1 MLRKTA
7 TSADL
12 SPEMAIV
19 DDELKEFC
27 RELAGKNAK
36 ASARQKAKTL
46 ELTSTDMPPYMFWP
60 HSPMRQFVGGVVY
73 AATFFYLVVAPLRIF
88 FTLNGKNADNDFLN
102 GRNGWHVFDALM
114 DALFIVFIG
123 VEANTAT
130 RVMIPLRLETRRKRI
145 CKMYVSSRFFIGD
158 LICAI
163 PTSLFPRTPAFSI
176 VYLLK
181 FGRVLRLGK
190 FRAYLDRTVRS
201 AWGAGG
207 RRARCARVCARA
219 CVCVCRVLS
228 PGPLAVMSGTMA
240 KPMCMTNSTRGN
252 IARQEFR
259 SHVLCAFVAVPAQ
272 SYLRFRPGVLGR
284 RFRPVLSACHIAR
297 LLPPGCLA
305 VICLPAFLSTSH
317 NLSSLSTLPPP
328 LQPSTFPDAPHPTA
342 DHTSH
347 ALSPLAFHPFPTRF
361 SFNFPLVSYHSL
373 HLFAGLR
380 WGFTR
385 STCLLGYAGL
395 RWASLA

>member
-12 SPEMAIV
+12 TPEMTIV

-36 ASARQKAKTL
+36 ESARQKAKTL
-46 ELTSTDMPPYMFWP
+46 ELTSTGMPPYMFWP
-60 HSPMRQFVGGVVY
+60 HRPMRQCVGGVVY

-145 CKMYVSSRFFIGD
+145 CKMYVSSRFFVGD

-190 FRAYLDRTVRS
+190 FRAYLDRAVRLV
-201 AWGAGG
+201 WGGG
-207 RRARCARVCARA
+207 GGRARCARVCVYA
-219 CVCVCRVLS
+219 CVCVCVCVCKVSS
-228 PGPLAVMSGTMA
+228 PEPLA
-240 KPMCMTNSTRGN
+240 R
-252 IARQEFR
+252 
-259 SHVLCAFVAVPAQ
+259 
-272 SYLRFRPGVLGR
+272 
-284 RFRPVLSACHIAR
+284 
-297 LLPPGCLA
+297 
-305 VICLPAFLSTSH
+305 
-317 NLSSLSTLPPP
+317 
-328 LQPSTFPDAPHPTA
+328 
-342 DHTSH
+342 
-347 ALSPLAFHPFPTRF
+347 
-361 SFNFPLVSYHSL
+361 
-373 HLFAGLR
+373 
-380 WGFTR
+380 
-385 STCLLGYAGL
+385 
-395 RWASLA
+395 